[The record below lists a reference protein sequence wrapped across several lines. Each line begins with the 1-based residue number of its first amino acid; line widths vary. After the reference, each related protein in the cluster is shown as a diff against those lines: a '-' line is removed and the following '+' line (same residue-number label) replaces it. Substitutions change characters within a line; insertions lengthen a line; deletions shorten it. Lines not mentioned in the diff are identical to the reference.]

1 MYRAAMSL
9 EPRRFVIDTDT
20 ASDDAVALLMALQE
34 PSVEVIAITVVAGN
48 VPLDQGV
55 QNALYTV
62 ELAGATVPV
71 YAGAAAPL
79 IQPLHTAQFVHGQ
92 DGMGDIGLPLTGR
105 QPAQG
110 HAVDR
115 LIELADAHDPGELT
129 LVTLGPLTN
138 VALAIARRP
147 DIAGRFREIVM
158 MGGTS
163 DGFGNITA
171 AAEFNIWVDPE
182 AAALVF
188 QSGAKLAMV
197 GWDISRKYAMFT
209 PEEASE
215 LAAVGPLGKFSVDI
229 QAVLSQFVTDTS
241 REPGFDLPD
250 PIAMG
255 YALEPGIATATTD
268 VNVVI
273 ETRGEYTRGMTVC
286 DHMTYTGRAPN
297 CTVVLEA
304 SHEAFVAQLHRLL
317 AG

>member
-1 MYRAAMSL
+1 MTDR
-9 EPRRFVIDTDT
+9 RRFVIDTDT
-20 ASDDAVALLMALQE
+20 ASDDAVALLMALRE
-34 PSVEVIAITVVAGN
+34 PSVEVVAITVVAGN

-62 ELAGATVPV
+62 ELAGADVPV

-105 QPAQG
+105 VPADG

-115 LIELADAHDPGELT
+115 LIELADAHEAGELT
-129 LVTLGPLTN
+129 LATLGPLTN
-138 VALAIARRP
+138 IALAFGRRP
-147 DIAGRFREIVM
+147 DIAKRFREIVM

-182 AAALVF
+182 AAAMVF
-188 QSGAKLAMV
+188 ASGAKLAMV
-197 GWDISRKYAMFT
+197 GWDISRKYAMVT
-209 PEEASE
+209 PQEASE
-215 LAAVGPLGKFSVDI
+215 LAAIGPLGKFSVDI
-229 QAVLSQFVTDTS
+229 QAVLSTFVHDTHS
-241 REPGFDLPD
+241 ESGFDLPD

-255 YALEPGIATATTD
+255 YALDPSIATATTN

-286 DHMTYTGRAPN
+286 DHMTYTGREPN
-297 CTVVLEA
+297 CKVVLEA
-304 SHEAFVAQLHRLL
+304 SHEAFIAQLHRLL